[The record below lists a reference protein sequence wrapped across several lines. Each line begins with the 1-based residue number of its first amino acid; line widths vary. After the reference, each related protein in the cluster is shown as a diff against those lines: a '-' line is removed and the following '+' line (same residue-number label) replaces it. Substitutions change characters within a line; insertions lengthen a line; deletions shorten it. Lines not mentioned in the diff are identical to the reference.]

1 MKKSAINLT
10 DRAIKSFK
18 PKATAYDEKDKQ
30 VPGLHV
36 RVLPSGQKTFVLLA
50 RYPGPNPHP
59 TRRALGS
66 YGELTLEAA
75 REKARQWRVLIK
87 RGKDPAAEER
97 RQRTEQE
104 EREGNTFAAIAD
116 AYFREVLPN
125 QRRGAH
131 VKRDITK
138 VFINEA
144 GWGSRPIHEITALDV
159 RSVIRRYAEQG
170 KVFHTHNLLS
180 YLRRVF
186 NWAIEQQCYGIE
198 TSPCDRLKPKT
209 IIGKKQ
215 ARTRVLSDVELRAV
229 WLAASNMPYPSGPLF
244 KLLVLLGQRRTEV
257 TEMQWSEID
266 LAAKTWT
273 IPLERMKAGAAHMV
287 PLPDDAVEILAA
299 LPRHD
304 GPYVFSVNGGRSP
317 VRSHGDFKQALD
329 AEVTKVLGQAPTP
342 FVVHDLR
349 RTMRTRLSAIP
360 NISDLVRELVIGHTK
375 PGLHKVYDQ
384 YAYLDEK
391 RFALD
396 AWAAK
401 LQSIVNPPA
410 ANVVELRAAQ

>member
-1 MKKSAINLT
+1 LCCW
-10 DRAIKSFK
+10 RATPDPIR
-18 PKATAYDEKDKQ
+18 T
-30 VPGLHV
+30 
-36 RVLPSGQKTFVLLA
+36 LPA
-50 RYPGPNPHP
+50 AP
-59 TRRALGS
+59 S
-66 YGELTLEAA
+66 YGELTLEEA
-75 REKARQWRVLIK
+75 REKARQWRVQIK

-97 RQRTEQE
+97 RRRTEQE
-104 EREGNTFAAIAD
+104 QREGNTFAAIAE
-116 AYFREVLPN
+116 AYFREVLPK

-159 RSVIRRYAEQG
+159 RGVIRRYAEQG

-229 WLAASNMPYPSGPLF
+229 WLAASDMPYPAVPLF
-244 KLLVLLGQRRTEV
+244 QLLTLLGQRRTEV
-257 TEMQWSEID
+257 TEMRWGEID

-273 IPLERMKAGAAHMV
+273 IPVERMKAGAAHMV
-287 PLPDDAVEILAA
+287 PLPDDAVKILAA

-304 GPYVFSVNGGRSP
+304 GPYVS
-317 VRSHGDFKQALD
+317 Q
-329 AEVTKVLGQAPTP
+329 
-342 FVVHDLR
+342 
-349 RTMRTRLSAIP
+349 
-360 NISDLVRELVIGHTK
+360 
-375 PGLHKVYDQ
+375 
-384 YAYLDEK
+384 
-391 RFALD
+391 
-396 AWAAK
+396 
-401 LQSIVNPPA
+401 
-410 ANVVELRAAQ
+410 